1 VSTALVTGSHGF
13 VGSHLRHV
21 LQDRGWDVVG
31 MGRADRQADAA
42 AEGERYI
49 RADLTET
56 AAVIAALDAVRP
68 AVVFHLA
75 ASPAFKEASALTV
88 TGLVADTVA
97 GTFSLMSAVASTSRP
112 LVVLAGSSAQY
123 GPLPIEE
130 NPITEDSRC
139 NPVTSYGW
147 AKAAAE
153 ATARAF
159 AASGS
164 VEVIPVRAFNIVG
177 PGEPPTTVASA
188 FAARIAAV
196 LDGLSE
202 QVQARDL
209 SAVRDFTDVRDVAAG
224 LVDLAERGTPG
235 RLYNLCSGR
244 PTTVGEILDGLLA
257 AAGLDRGVVR
267 VMTDS
272 GPGHIPYQVG
282 SAERAHAEVGWSAR
296 IELSRS
302 LRALLERVQ
311 QGVSR

>member
-1 VSTALVTGSHGF
+1 
-13 VGSHLRHV
+13 LR
-21 LQDRGWDVVG
+21 DRGWDVVG
-31 MGRADRQADAA
+31 LGRADRQAEAA
-42 AEGERYI
+42 ADGERYV

-75 ASPAFKEASALTV
+75 ASPAVKEADPATV
-88 TGLVADTVA
+88 TKLVADTVA
-97 GTFSLMSAVASTSRP
+97 GTVSLMSAVASTARP

-139 NPVTSYGW
+139 NPVTPYGW

-164 VEVIPVRAFNIVG
+164 VEVIPVRVFNITG

-188 FAARIAAV
+188 FAARIVAV
-196 LDGLSE
+196 LDGRSE
-202 QVQARDL
+202 EVQARDL
-209 SAVRDFTDVRDVAAG
+209 SAVRDFTDVRDIAAG
-224 LVDLAERGTPG
+224 FVDIAEHGTAG

-244 PTTVGEILDGLLA
+244 PTTVGDVLDSLLV

-267 VMTDS
+267 VLPGS
-272 GPGHIPYQVG
+272 GPGNVPYQVG
-282 SAERAHAEVGWSAR
+282 SAARVGAEVGWSAT

-302 LRALLERVQ
+302 LRALLDRVHEC
-311 QGVSR
+311 VAR